1 MSPISKL
8 FYCGLLLASLA
19 FGQQTTTYAFSVPT
33 TQPGTYAPLS
43 GGTIL
48 AEGGTIDDAMWYGLE
63 IGFDFPFGG
72 SSSDAA
78 WFSAL
83 AVSSNGWLKLGG
95 IPATAN
101 EQSIYSVA
109 SSATQTQVLMP
120 FARNLEAS
128 DATAEIRIETSGAS
142 PNRVCVVQWKN
153 FQQKAT
159 LPKMRANFQARL
171 YESGVIEFV
180 YGDWTFTSSFNGTTG
195 SVGIKGRVGSG
206 LSDYRICSSTVSA
219 DSWTFPATNAASV
232 QSSHYV
238 GATAGKYPENGLIY
252 RFTPTGVPSSTLRVD
267 ADLQPRFVAVGGT
280 AVLTATPSL
289 VGGGLLGA
297 PVTATWN
304 ASPFGGSATTPMNDD
319 GTNGDAIAGDG
330 VYSAVVVPTTT
341 GSTGTW
347 SIDVT
352 MSDGIRTAST
362 RASLS
367 EIVVPNDF
375 PEAALPITLGT
386 NGPFSNA
393 STLTAATPFKWNA
406 RISSAS
412 ANPGCTYEDS
422 YGVHDVWY
430 QWTAPC
436 GGTLWAST
444 FSNEE
449 GAGIALPTGFMS
461 DTVLSVWS
469 AEGVSLA
476 CGDDTGAEAPPVA
489 GIGQSAGFGV
499 VNFRQSVVSL
509 TVIGGRTY
517 LFRVAASGT
526 TSGAPGQFFLRTR
539 LISGTASTLGLSC
552 GSTPNATFAATPP
565 ILGSVASIALTGS
578 DAYAFGLLL
587 MSTPTP
593 VITPWQGCSLYLN
606 AFDILLYLPFNTD
619 GVGAWS
625 YSTPVPNDPALECA
639 ALTLQCVTS
648 GTSGFGV
655 TNAVNVTIGN

>member
-8 FYCGLLLASLA
+8 IGCGLLLASLA
-19 FGQQTTTYAFSVPT
+19 GAQQTTAYTFSVPPS
-33 TQPGTYAPLS
+33 QVGTYAPLS

-48 AEGGTIDDAMWYGLE
+48 AEGASIDDAMWYGLE
-63 IGFDFPFGG
+63 IGFGFPFGG
-72 SSSDAA
+72 NSADAT
-78 WFSAL
+78 WFSTL
-83 AVSSNGWLKLGG
+83 AVSSNGWIKLGG
-95 IPATAN
+95 IPTAAN
-101 EQSIYSVA
+101 EQSIYTVA
-109 SSATQTQVLMP
+109 SATTQTQVLMP

-128 DATAEIRIETSGAS
+128 DATSEIRIETSGTT
-142 PNRVCVVQWKN
+142 PNRMCVVQWKN

-171 YESGVIEFV
+171 HESGVVEFA
-180 YGDWTFTSSFNGTTG
+180 YGDWTFNSSFNGTAG

-206 LSDYRICSSTVSA
+206 LSDYRLCSSTVSA
-219 DSWTFPATNAASV
+219 DSWPSPATNGGSALIT
-232 QSSHYV
+232 HYV
-238 GATAGKYPENGLIY
+238 GTTSGKFPENGLIY
-252 RFTPTGVPSSTLRVD
+252 RFTPAGVPSSTLRID
-267 ADLQPRFVAVGGT
+267 ADVHPRFVSVGGT
-280 AVLTATPSL
+280 ALLTASASVVGRGSL
-289 VGGGLLGA
+289 GT

-304 ASPFGGSATTPMNDD
+304 ATPFGGSATTPMSDD

-330 VYSAVVVPTTT
+330 VFSAVVAPTTT
-341 GSTGTW
+341 GSATTW
-347 SIDVT
+347 SIDIT
-352 MSDGIRTAST
+352 MSDGIRTASART
-362 RASLS
+362 SLS
-367 EIVVPNDF
+367 EVVVPNDF
-375 PEAALPITLGT
+375 PEAALPIALGT
-386 NGPFSNA
+386 NGPFSNTSA
-393 STLTAATPFKWNA
+393 LADATPLQWNA
-406 RISSAS
+406 RISATS

-422 YGVHDVWY
+422 YGVHDVWF

-449 GAGIALPTGFMS
+449 GAGIAVPTGFMS

-476 CGDDTGAEAPPVA
+476 CGDDTGTEAPPIS
-489 GIGQSAGFGV
+489 GIGQSAGFGT

-509 TVIGGRTY
+509 TVIGGRSY

-526 TSGAPGQFFLRTR
+526 TSGSPGQFFLRTR
-539 LISGTASTLGLSC
+539 LISGTASALGLSC
-552 GSTPNATFAATPP
+552 GSTPNATFTATPP
-565 ILGSVASIALTGS
+565 LLGSVASVTLAGS

-619 GVGAWS
+619 GVGGWS
-625 YSTPVPNDPALECA
+625 YATPVPNDPALECA